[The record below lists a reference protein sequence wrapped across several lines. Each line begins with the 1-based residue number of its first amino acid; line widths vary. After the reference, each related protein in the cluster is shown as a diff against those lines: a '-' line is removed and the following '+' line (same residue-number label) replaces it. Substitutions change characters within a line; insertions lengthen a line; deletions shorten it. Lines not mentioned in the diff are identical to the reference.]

1 MEKGSMRKD
10 AWQII
15 QQTLR
20 EAMPD
25 QAVEKAL
32 KNHVFTK
39 PVTLFSIGKA
49 AWQMAYAAEGFLGDQ
64 IKQGI
69 VLTKYGHSKGEIP
82 HCRILEGGHPV
93 PDHNSVAGTREI
105 VTMAQSLTEDD
116 QVLFLISGGGSALF
130 EMPLVPL
137 EELQEITRALLACGA
152 DITEI
157 NLIRKRLSGVK
168 GGRFAQLCSPAEMFS
183 IVLSDVLGD
192 RLDSIASGPGVPDSS
207 TSAQAMAVVEKYHLS
222 LSEKALE
229 SLREETPKTLD
240 NSETVVTGSVRSLCE
255 SAART
260 AQALGYEPEI
270 LTTGLTCQA
279 KEAGSFLAAIAQWR
293 KTLSD
298 GKPTAVIAGGETVVE
313 LKGKGL
319 GGRNQE
325 LALSAA
331 KGLSGL
337 SDVVLFSLG
346 SDGTDG
352 PTDAAGGMV
361 DGTTAGQ
368 LKALGMEIDLVL
380 ENNDAYHALEK
391 CGGLL
396 MTGPTGTNVN
406 DVAVLLIR

>member
-1 MEKGSMRKD
+1 MGNEMMLQD
-10 AWQII
+10 AWKII
-15 QQTLR
+15 RQTLK

-32 KNHVFTK
+32 KSYKFTK

-49 AWQMAYAAEGFLGDQ
+49 AWQMACAAEKFLGNQ

-69 VLTKYGHSKGEIP
+69 VLTKYGHGKGEIP
-82 HCRILEGGHPV
+82 SCRILEAGHPV
-93 PDHNSVAGTREI
+93 PDENSVSGTREI
-105 VTMAQSLTEDD
+105 ASLAQSLTEDD

-130 EMPLVPL
+130 ELPLVPL
-137 EELQEITRALLACGA
+137 EELQEITKQLLACGA

-168 GGRFAQLCSPAEMFS
+168 GGRFAQMCHPAQIFS
-183 IVLSDVLGD
+183 IVLSDVLGS
-192 RLDSIASGPGVPDSS
+192 RLDSIASGPAAPDPS
-207 TSAQAMAVVEKYHLS
+207 TSEQAMEVVNKYGLR

-229 SLREETPKTLD
+229 SLRTETPKLLD
-240 NSETVVTGSVRSLCE
+240 NSETVITGSVQCLCE
-255 SAART
+255 SAA
-260 AQALGYEPEI
+260 QAARELGYIPEI
-270 LTTGLTCQA
+270 LTAGLTCQA
-279 KEAGSFLAAIAQWR
+279 KEAGSFLASIAQWKR
-293 KTLSD
+293 SQMN
-298 GKPTAVIAGGETVVE
+298 GKPAAVIAGGETVVE

-331 KGLSGL
+331 KGLDGL

-352 PTDAAGGMV
+352 PTDAAGGIV
-361 DGTTAGQ
+361 DGETAGRLREQ
-368 LKALGMEIDLVL
+368 KIDIDRVL
-380 ENNDAYHALEK
+380 EENDAYHALQK
-391 CGGLL
+391 CDGLL

-406 DVAVLLIR
+406 DVAVLLLR